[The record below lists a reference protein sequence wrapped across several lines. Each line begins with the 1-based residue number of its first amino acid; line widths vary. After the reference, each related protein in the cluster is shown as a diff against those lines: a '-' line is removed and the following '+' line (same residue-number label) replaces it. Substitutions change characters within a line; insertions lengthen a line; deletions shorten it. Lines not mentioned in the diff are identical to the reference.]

1 MAFVPRITTAVT
13 KKIDIEG
20 HDASITIKHIKSGVM
35 QVINQDSM
43 VVESKQSDGGM
54 QTGIT
59 LNLTKKN
66 RAIVMACVT
75 TWAGFKDDND
85 RPLKFSALN
94 LAKMCDESTEFVDFV
109 VAEQEKLDA
118 EVSAEEESEEK
129 N

>member
-20 HDASITIKHIKSGVM
+20 HDASVIIKHIKSGAM
-35 QVINQDSM
+35 QTINQDSM
-43 VVESKQSDGGM
+43 VVESKQGDGGM

-59 LNLTKKN
+59 INLTKKN

-75 TWAGFKDDND
+75 NWAGFKDDND

-94 LAKMCDESTEFVDFV
+94 LAKMIDESSEFVDFIV
-109 VAEQEKLDA
+109 SEQDKLDE
-118 EVSAEEESEEK
+118 EVSAEVEAEEK